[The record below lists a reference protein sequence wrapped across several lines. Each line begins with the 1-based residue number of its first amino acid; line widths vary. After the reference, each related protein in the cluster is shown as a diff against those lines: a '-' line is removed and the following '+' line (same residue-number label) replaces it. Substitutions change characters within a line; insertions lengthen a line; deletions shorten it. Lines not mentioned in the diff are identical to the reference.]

1 MEILKAITELDKVI
15 QGLSLGINNLIL
27 DLEVG
32 INIKGDLGIKI
43 QRADIGENRVT
54 GNILQMGQ
62 GKSHMKIKTGGEVP
76 VMTGGVLVMIGG
88 ALVNLGGTPIMT
100 KGTQNMTG
108 GALMIKNRTLG
119 EALQEEIDMKT
130 NQGLAAD

>member
-62 GKSHMKIKTGGEVP
+62 EKSHMINTGGGVP
-76 VMTGGVLVMIGG
+76 VIIGAIQIMIGG
-88 ALVNLGGTPIMT
+88 ALANLEDTPIMT

>member
-62 GKSHMKIKTGGEVP
+62 EKSHMINTGGGVP
-76 VMTGGVLVMIGG
+76 VIIGAIRIMIGG
-88 ALVNLGGTPIMT
+88 ALANLEDTPIMT

>member
-1 MEILKAITELDKVI
+1 LEILKAITELDKVI

-62 GKSHMKIKTGGEVP
+62 GKSHMINTGGGVP
-76 VMTGGVLVMIGG
+76 VIIGAIQIMIGG
-88 ALVNLGGTPIMT
+88 ALANLEDTPIMT

>member
-62 GKSHMKIKTGGEVP
+62 GKSHMINTGGGVP
-76 VMTGGVLVMIGG
+76 VIIGAIQIMIGG
-88 ALVNLGGTPIMT
+88 ALANLEDTPIMT

-119 EALQEEIDMKT
+119 ETLQAEIDMKT
-130 NQGLAAD
+130 NLDLGVD

>member
-62 GKSHMKIKTGGEVP
+62 EKSHMINTGG
-76 VMTGGVLVMIGG
+76 GVQVIIGAIQIMIGG
-88 ALVNLGGTPIMT
+88 ALANLEDTPIMT

>member
-1 MEILKAITELDKVI
+1 ME
-15 QGLSLGINNLIL
+15 
-27 DLEVG
+27 
-32 INIKGDLGIKI
+32 
-43 QRADIGENRVT
+43 
-54 GNILQMGQ
+54 Q
-62 GKSHMKIKTGGEVP
+62 GKSHMTINTGGGVP
-76 VMTGGVLVMIGG
+76 VITGGVLVMIGG

-100 KGTQNMTG
+100 KGIQNMTG

>member
-32 INIKGDLGIKI
+32 INIKADLGIKI

-62 GKSHMKIKTGGEVP
+62 EKSHMINTGGGVP
-76 VMTGGVLVMIGG
+76 VIIGAIQIMIGG
-88 ALVNLGGTPIMT
+88 ALTNLEDTPIMT

-119 EALQEEIDMKT
+119 ETLQEEIDMKT

>member
-62 GKSHMKIKTGGEVP
+62 GKSHMINTGEGVP
-76 VMTGGVLVMIGG
+76 VIIGAIQIMIGG
-88 ALVNLGGTPIMT
+88 ALANLEDTPIMT

>member
-62 GKSHMKIKTGGEVP
+62 EKSHMINTGEGVP
-76 VMTGGVLVMIGG
+76 VIIGAIQIMIGG
-88 ALVNLGGTPIMT
+88 ALANLEDTPIMT

>member
-1 MEILKAITELDKVI
+1 LEILKAITELDKVI

-62 GKSHMKIKTGGEVP
+62 EKSHMINTGGGVP
-76 VMTGGVLVMIGG
+76 VIIGAIQIMIGG
-88 ALVNLGGTPIMT
+88 ALANLEDTPIMT

>member
-1 MEILKAITELDKVI
+1 LEILKAITELDKVI

-62 GKSHMKIKTGGEVP
+62 EKSHMINTGEGVP
-76 VMTGGVLVMIGG
+76 VIIGAIQIMIGG
-88 ALVNLGGTPIMT
+88 ALANLEDTPIMT

>member
-32 INIKGDLGIKI
+32 INIKADLGIKI

-62 GKSHMKIKTGGEVP
+62 GKSHMINTGGGVP
-76 VMTGGVLVMIGG
+76 VIIGAIQIMIGG
-88 ALVNLGGTPIMT
+88 ALANLEDTPIMT